1 MLWNNRTL
9 WNNGMLRSNPMENRL
24 PKDSQAKPDIR
35 DIICNPNI
43 DINKLGYNE
52 FEQADGSVIAKIP
65 QTKGRIYQRKDKDRN
80 DVYITL
86 LADAYYDPDKKQ
98 MRNIKVI
105 IGSALSGRFEGW
117 MLANE
122 HYHEYYD
129 REGNLCFDPLQK
141 RREREARE
149 KEEKE
154 AAEKKKAAAET
165 AAAKENKAERTE
177 TDKPHGNTVSNKP
190 IMEEE
195 RTVDEIKASLLEKER
210 ELNEK
215 LKTAAAGLK
224 RLQEMQTQLNE
235 MIEVRKY
242 ELGKK
247 DTESIRFLNRI
258 LEHYAGTVQVQ
269 AKRKPDLLMRSSQI
283 RAINDVLTKIRAFFA
298 GTEAEDFLQL
308 AEEPREDDLEHHPGT
323 SYGEMDILLGAYM
336 ATIHTYEYGILYNKI

>member
-1 MLWNNRTL
+1 MWRFNTI
-9 WNNGMLRSNPMENRL
+9 ENRL
-24 PKDSQAKPDIR
+24 PRFYQPKQDIKA
-35 DIICNPNI
+35 IFSNPNFN
-43 DINKLGYNE
+43 INMMECNE
-52 FEQADGSVIAKIP
+52 YEQPDGTVIAKIP
-65 QTKGRIYQRKDKDRN
+65 QTKGRIYRRKDKDRN
-80 DVYITL
+80 EEYITL
-86 LADAYYDPDKKQ
+86 LADSYYDPEKKQ
-98 MRNIKVI
+98 MRNKKVI
-105 IGSALSGRFEGW
+105 IGTALFGRFAEL
-117 MLANE
+117 MVANE

-129 REGNLCFDPLQK
+129 REGNLYNDPLQK

-154 AAEKKKAAAET
+154 AAERKKAAAET